1 MHRFFAP
8 PETTGGGEI
17 ALPPAEARH
26 AVSVLRS
33 RPGDR
38 AIILN
43 GQGEEILGE
52 IIDSGRRSVRF
63 RVLQRQVI
71 ARHPCRITLVQ
82 AVPKARAMDTIVQK
96 ATELGASR
104 IVPLLA
110 ERSVVHW
117 DEKVAAQKTVKW
129 RMAAVEAAK
138 QCGAAWLPQI
148 DTPTTL
154 RTHLQIQSLEPTDL
168 PLLASLQSDAQHP
181 RRFFEAFRAEQGRS
195 PDSVTV
201 WVGPEGDF
209 TPAEVNAIRNTSA
222 SPISLGPLVLRSE
235 TAALYCLAV
244 VSYETQATPL
254 RKTERQKAEG
264 RRQNSGGSSPV

>member
-8 PETTGGGEI
+8 PETTAGSEI
-17 ALPPAEARH
+17 PLPPAEVRH
-26 AVSVLRS
+26 AISVLRLH
-33 RPGDR
+33 PGDR
-38 AIILN
+38 AVILN

-52 IIDSGRRSVRF
+52 IIDVGRRSVRL
-63 RVLQRQVI
+63 RVLHRQII
-71 ARHPCRITLVQ
+71 ARHPCRITLLQ

-104 IVPLLA
+104 VVPLLA
-110 ERSVVHW
+110 ERTVVHW
-117 DEKVAAQKTVKW
+117 DEAAAAQKTVKW
-129 RMAAVEAAK
+129 RVAAVEAAK

-148 DTPTTL
+148 DNPTSISTYLQQHL
-154 RTHLQIQSLEPTDL
+154 RPAEL
-168 PLLASLQSDAQHP
+168 PLLASLQPDAQHP
-181 RRFFEAFRAEQGRS
+181 RHLFEAFRSEMDR
-195 PDSVTV
+195 PPESVAV

-244 VSYETQATPL
+244 VSYETQDP
-254 RKTERQKAEG
+254 KG
-264 RRQNSGGSSPV
+264 RVAADG